1 MSVYDLKQFQVSRA
15 ESPDQYNA
23 LFAHALYSIKIE
35 RPLELMVV
43 GNYSNLYSASLLDI
57 NTSKT

>member
-15 ESPDQYNA
+15 ESSDQYNA

-35 RPLELMVV
+35 RHSNQDGIVLHFTDFQNSATLVALE
-43 GNYSNLYSASLLDI
+43 A
-57 NTSKT
+57 